1 MKYLLS
7 ILCCCA
13 LLPSAYAQG
22 SNGFTNMLRSLTG
35 AVGGEPKPPP
45 TTQATAV
52 LGVRGMDD
60 DTALASNA
68 TPDETQYLKQLDA
81 WAVGRTEAEKAA
93 AKRGLAARKVAY
105 ASTGRE
111 GK

>member
-13 LLPSAYAQG
+13 LSPSAYAQSG
-22 SNGFTNMLRSLTG
+22 NGLTNMLRSITG
-35 AVGGEPKPPP
+35 AIGGEAKPPP

-60 DTALASNA
+60 DTALASNTTTA
-68 TPDETQYLKQLDA
+68 ETPYLKQLDT
-81 WAVGRTEAEKAA
+81 WAVGHTEAEKAA

-105 ASTGRE
+105 ASAGRE
-111 GK
+111 EK

>member
-1 MKYLLS
+1 
-7 ILCCCA
+7 
-13 LLPSAYAQG
+13 
-22 SNGFTNMLRSLTG
+22 
-35 AVGGEPKPPP
+35 
-45 TTQATAV
+45 
-52 LGVRGMDD
+52 MDD
-60 DTALASNA
+60 DTALASNTA
-68 TPDETQYLKQLDA
+68 PDETQYLKQLDA